1 MSIRLPSTTEM
12 QAFIVTADHLKFT
25 LAAQRLNVTQG
36 AVSRQII
43 SLEKKLDIQL
53 FHRHA
58 RGLSLTEKGEQFLP
72 LVKQVINQ
80 MKSAVAE
87 VSSVNPVVRL
97 KAPSCISNWLLP
109 KIMAFQQTFP
119 DITVELTSSIKHDIN
134 FSSEAFD
141 AAICYCEQVSDKSLT
156 SQCLFEEVLT
166 PVCAPSLL
174 PEGIAELSIE
184 EMRKFPWLHS
194 TPQQHDWKQWLALA
208 GSDNLPVKH
217 QQHFATLDLAVS
229 AAKQGFGISIGDV
242 VLASSDVQS
251 GQLIMPHAVQLRSG
265 KSYYLVYPQKSNHLP
280 LQTLL
285 TWLA

>member
-72 LVKQVINQ
+72 LVKQIINQ

-109 KIMAFQQTFP
+109 KIMAFQHAFP
-119 DITVELTSSIKHDIN
+119 DITIELTSSIKHDIN

-141 AAICYCEQVSDKSLT
+141 AAICYCEQVSDQRLI
-156 SQCLFEEVLT
+156 SQRLFDEVLT
-166 PVCAPSLL
+166 PVCSPSLL
-174 PEGIAELSIE
+174 PDDTTVLSIK
-184 EMRKFPWLHS
+184 EMRSYPWLHS

-208 GSDNLPVKH
+208 GVDNLPVKH

-229 AAKQGFGISIGDV
+229 AAKQGFGISIGDI
-242 VLASSDVQS
+242 VLASSDVKT
-251 GQLIMPHAVQLRSG
+251 GQLIMPHELQLRSG
-265 KSYYLVYPQKSNHLP
+265 KSYYLVYPEKSNHLP

-285 TWLA
+285 SWLA

>member
-1 MSIRLPSTTEM
+1 MSIRLPSITEM

-72 LVKQVINQ
+72 LVKQIINQ

-109 KIMAFQQTFP
+109 KIMAFQHAFP
-119 DITVELTSSIKHDIN
+119 DITIELTSSIKHDIN

-141 AAICYCEQVSDKSLT
+141 AAICYCEQVSDQRLI
-156 SQCLFEEVLT
+156 SQRLFDEVLT
-166 PVCAPSLL
+166 PVCSPSLL
-174 PEGIAELSIE
+174 PDDTTVLSIK
-184 EMRKFPWLHS
+184 EMRSYPWLHS

-208 GSDNLPVKH
+208 GVDNLPVKH

-229 AAKQGFGISIGDV
+229 AAKQGFGISIGDI
-242 VLASSDVQS
+242 VLASSDVKT
-251 GQLIMPHAVQLRSG
+251 GQLIMPHELQLRSG
-265 KSYYLVYPQKSNHLP
+265 KSYYLVYPEKSNHLP

-285 TWLA
+285 SWLA

>member
-25 LAAQRLNVTQG
+25 LAAQHLNVTQG

-58 RGLSLTEKGEQFLP
+58 RGLSLTEKGAQFLP

-87 VSSVNPVVRL
+87 VASVHPVVRL

-109 KIMAFQQTFP
+109 KIMAFQQAFP
-119 DITVELTSSIKHDIN
+119 DITIELTSSIKHDIN

-141 AAICYCEQVSDKSLT
+141 AAICYCEQVSDQSLI

-174 PEGIAELSIE
+174 PEGAAQLSID
-184 EMRKFPWLHS
+184 EMRKLPWLHS

-208 GSDNLPVKH
+208 GSDSLPVKH

-242 VLASSDVQS
+242 VLASSDVQT
-251 GQLIMPHAVQLRSG
+251 GQLIMPHSLQLRSG
-265 KSYYLVYPQKSNHLP
+265 KSYYLVYPKKSNHLP

-285 TWLA
+285 AWLA